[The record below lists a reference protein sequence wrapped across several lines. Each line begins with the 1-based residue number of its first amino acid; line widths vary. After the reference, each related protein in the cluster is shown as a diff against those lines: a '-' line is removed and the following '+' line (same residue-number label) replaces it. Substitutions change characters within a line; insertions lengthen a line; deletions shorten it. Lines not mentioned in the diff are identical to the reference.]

1 LILPGNL
8 IQDRIIKMKT
18 FDVLKGKVFG
28 HPVHMMLVHFPA
40 ALFPFSAAVSL
51 AALIY
56 SSSELALFNFYII
69 CTGTIMGWLALVFGL
84 IELMQILDQKRTLRT
99 VLMHGGLNT
108 LWLCIFT
115 IIAGVQ
121 LKYYPEVPV
130 PAVIQ
135 VIIEFIVVT
144 VMIYS
149 NYLGGELVL
158 KYGIGKK
165 PNEQS

>member
-1 LILPGNL
+1 
-8 IQDRIIKMKT
+8 MKT

-69 CTGTIMGWLALVFGL
+69 CTGTVMGWLALVFGL
-84 IELMQILDQKRTLRT
+84 IELMQILNEKRTIKT

-115 IIAGVQ
+115 VIAGVQ
-121 LKYYPEVPV
+121 LKYYPGIPV
-130 PAVIQ
+130 PSVTQ
-135 VIIEFIVVT
+135 VITELIVVS

-165 PNEQS
+165 TTDG

>member
-1 LILPGNL
+1 MILPGNL

-69 CTGTIMGWLALVFGL
+69 CTGTVMGWLALVFGL
-84 IELMQILDQKRTLRT
+84 IELMQILNEKRTIKT

-115 IIAGVQ
+115 VIAGVQ
-121 LKYYPEVPV
+121 LKYYPGIPV
-130 PAVIQ
+130 PSVTQ
-135 VIIEFIVVT
+135 VITELIVVS

-165 PNEQS
+165 TTDG